1 MSAAYSITSPN
12 VQKETYIEGTR
23 TPSESEAPNYGVRVC
38 GAYCVASNSDGSKVD
53 VYFRFFVRTYGT
65 INSTLQSALCSGTWG
80 ANMAGTYLQGAT
92 GETWYYGTN
101 AASNEYDYKVT
112 LSRDGSGL
120 SRTEKVGWYSY
131 SGATN
136 QSSATLTYGAPH
148 SVNYNTNGGS
158 TAPST
163 QTKYYN
169 IPLTLSNAKPTKT
182 GYTFKGWGTSSTA
195 TTVAYAPSASYTKD
209 AKLNL
214 YAIWTA
220 NTYKITYNANGGSGA
235 PSAQTK
241 TYGKELTLS
250 STEPKRTGY
259 TFLGWSTSSA
269 ATKATYSAGGSY
281 TANSAATL
289 YAVWSQNYLTVNYYS
304 NYATSAFSGA
314 ANTVSATKNVIV
326 ATVKCYYST
335 AYTNGLINYSTSSSG
350 YYLARTGYTATGKWG
365 TATSG
370 GTLVDED
377 TSFAT
382 GQALA
387 QAFNKTLVSGNQ
399 SVNIYP
405 QWTINSYYLD
415 VNGLLDGA
423 SSGNTSEYGTFDVY
437 VGGTAKATGV
447 TDFYQKINY
456 GTSYEIK
463 NIKPLSGHTYAGVTQ
478 GSLKGTMG
486 TSAVDVRLSFTTN
499 TVTLNYRS
507 NYATEAFS
515 GTLNKVSADSDVLVL
530 TETYP
535 AVYHSSDTLI
545 DHSISKYSSSSDACY
560 LARDGYNPSGTWG
573 TTQTGG
579 TLVQEGTSF
588 VDGSRLAALLGTS
601 CGTNS
606 VSINLYPQW
615 QEKGAWTVSFN
626 LSGGDGAIPS
636 QSAYVG
642 EPITLPSETPTREN
656 YRFLGWASSS
666 TSTAAEYSPG
676 DTIPYSTGG
685 SLALYA
691 VWQLLSVSVYSSSSG
706 WKHASAVYVYGSD
719 GTPKKALSVTVY
731 DSDGLPH
738 TTTL

>member
-1 MSAAYSITSPN
+1 MSATYSIPSPN
-12 VQKETYIEGTR
+12 VQTQTYITGTR
-23 TPSESEAPNYGVRVC
+23 TPSESEAPNYGIRAC

-80 ANMAGTYLQGAT
+80 TNMAGTYLQGAT

-101 AASNEYDYKVT
+101 ATDNEYDYKVT
-112 LSRDGSGL
+112 LSRDGSDL
-120 SRTEKVGWYSY
+120 SRTEKVGWYSN
-131 SGATN
+131 SGATR
-136 QSSATLTYGAPH
+136 QSSVTLTYGAPH
-148 SVNYNTNGGS
+148 SVNYNANGGS
-158 TAPST
+158 NAPST

-169 IPLTLSNAKPTKT
+169 KTLTLSTTKPTKT

-195 TTVAYAPSASYTKD
+195 TTVAYAAGASYTNN

-241 TYGKELTLS
+241 THGTSLTLS
-250 STEPKRTGY
+250 TTKPTRTGY
-259 TFLGWSTSSA
+259 TFLGWSTSST
-269 ATKATYSAGGSY
+269 ATSATYSAGASY

-314 ANTVSATKNVIV
+314 ANAVGSTKNVIV
-326 ATVKCYYST
+326 ATVKYYYST
-335 AYTNGLINYSTSSSG
+335 AYTNGLTNYSTSSSG
-350 YYLARTGYTATGKWG
+350 YYLARTGYTATGNWG
-365 TATSG
+365 TTTSG

-387 QAFNKTLVSGNQ
+387 QAFGKTLVSGSQ

-423 SSGNTSEYGTFDVY
+423 NSGNTSEYGTFDVY
-437 VGGTAKATGV
+437 VGGVAKATGV

-463 NIKPLSGHTYAGVTQ
+463 NVKALSGHTYAGVTQ

-486 TSAVDVRLSFTTN
+486 TSAASVRLSFTTN

-507 NYATEAFS
+507 NYATEAF
-515 GTLNKVSADSDVLVL
+515 GGALNEVSADSDVLVL

-535 AVYHSSDTLI
+535 AVYHSDSLI
-545 DHSISKYSSSSDACY
+545 DHSILKYSSSSDACY
-560 LARDGYNPSGTWG
+560 LARSGYNPSGSWG

-579 TLVQEGTSF
+579 ILVQEGTSF
-588 VDGSRLAALLGTS
+588 VDGLRLAALFGTS
-601 CGTNS
+601 CATSS
-606 VSINLYPQW
+606 VSIDLYPQW
-615 QEKGAWTVSFN
+615 QEKDVWTVAFN
-626 LSGGDGAIPS
+626 LTGGDGVIPS

-642 EPITLPSETPTREN
+642 ESITLPSETPTRES

-666 TSTAAEYSPG
+666 ASITAEYSPG
-676 DTIPYSTGG
+676 DTIPYSTEN
-685 SLALYA
+685 SFVLYA

-738 TTTL
+738 TTAL